1 MQMILKKLSDVM
13 KSKVSYVL
21 YFALSFISCVSCSVK
36 ENRGRCPCSLAL
48 DFSEVDTA
56 SVKTID
62 FYIRENL
69 FVIEMNLMEK
79 YC

>member
-1 MQMILKKLSDVM
+1 MVNNLNA
-13 KSKVSYVL
+13 VL
-21 YFALSFISCVSCSVK
+21 MGKRLFFIAIINKMVLNVQLHDIKRLLIVKIVK
-36 ENRGRCPCSLAL
+36 ESI
-48 DFSEVDTA
+48 
-56 SVKTID
+56 VKKID